1 MESRRSTRAA
11 IAMVFLLVVVA
22 LCAMALLAY
31 SAESSPAVALSVKE
45 AHHHCA

>member
-1 MESRRSTRAA
+1 MESRPSTRAA
-11 IAMVFLLVVVA
+11 MAMVFLLLVVA

-31 SAESSPAVALSVKE
+31 SAEASPADALLVKE